1 MYTEYQFNSIYDST
15 IAGSEVGTL
24 PTLKN
29 NTTIGA
35 WVADNDYAFDGTIP
49 DKITGTG
56 TPSWYKVYTRIGL
69 GQPTYNFMVKRDTIP
84 DPMPSFLK
92 VDIVRV
98 WSATW
103 VDVKISFAVA
113 YQSVEKTSK
122 YNDTIQMNAD
132 SINNLLS
139 DITNILSNNNSLSS
153 QAIVNNK
160 TNTVPCTWTKVREET
175 YTASSPQYG
184 KTVTTKYTFS
194 ETVMEDWPT
203 VKSTYPII
211 PYDAGLEYAPVP
223 GKKYTSLAQTT
234 ATLSGKT
241 SSTVTK
247 KVTVKNSA
255 SNIYVKYYYKLGTS
269 TGSNIAPS
277 GSQHILYIEAW
288 DGDPTSASSKQL
300 YSDSINYPQY
310 MPNIGGNSTLTKT
323 NRDTGTLYISASDN
337 HVAITSKWKNLPTSI
352 TNYYYTYL
360 ISKFAHTC
368 PWLDTNSKPLVGI
381 KIYPQMDSMAYT
393 GRFYN
398 PFDGSATYAS
408 SARFDMYSQK
418 TLGDTTLIYVD
429 STNTKQ
435 FILLPILIKSDD
447 VGVFGNVSTYSNVY
461 NLVGVGKTTIKDG
474 NEITLAD
481 GSKYIKFK
489 YHAVKVT

>member
-1 MYTEYQFNSIYDST
+1 MYTEYQFNSIYESSIT
-15 IAGSEVGTL
+15 GSEVSAL

-56 TPSWYKVYTRIGL
+56 TPSWYRVYTRIGL

-103 VDVKISFAVA
+103 VDVKISFAVS
-113 YQSVEKTSK
+113 YQTVEKTSK

-132 SINNLLS
+132 SINNVLS
-139 DITNILSNNNSLSS
+139 DITNILSNNNSLSY
-153 QAIVNNK
+153 QAIANNK

-184 KTVTTKYTFS
+184 KSVTTKYTYS

-203 VKSTYPII
+203 VKSTYSVI

-223 GKKYTSLAQTT
+223 GKKYTSLAQTI

-247 KVTVKNSA
+247 KITVRNNDS
-255 SNIYVKYYYKLGTS
+255 SIYVRYYYKLGTS
-269 TGSNIAPS
+269 TSSNIAPS
-277 GSQHILYIEAW
+277 GSQHTLYIEAW
-288 DGDPTSASSKQL
+288 DGDPTSSGSKQL
-300 YSDSINYPQY
+300 YAESLSYPQY

-323 NRDTGTLYISASDN
+323 NQDTGTLYISASEN
-337 HVAITSKWKNLPTSI
+337 HLCITSKWKNLPTSI

-360 ISKFAHTC
+360 ISKFAHNC

-381 KIYPQMDSMAYT
+381 KIYPQLDSRAYT
-393 GRFYN
+393 AQFYN
-398 PFDGSATYAS
+398 PFNNTKTFAS
-408 SARFDMYSQK
+408 SAKFDTYSPK
-418 TLGDTTLIYVD
+418 TLNDTTLVYKD
-429 STNTKQ
+429 ATNTNQ
-435 FILLPILIKSDD
+435 FILIPIYINSDD
-447 VGVFGNVSTYSNVY
+447 VGVFGNVSTVSKVYSI
-461 NLVGVGKTTIKDG
+461 VGVGQSTIKDG

-489 YHAVKVT
+489 YHAVKVE